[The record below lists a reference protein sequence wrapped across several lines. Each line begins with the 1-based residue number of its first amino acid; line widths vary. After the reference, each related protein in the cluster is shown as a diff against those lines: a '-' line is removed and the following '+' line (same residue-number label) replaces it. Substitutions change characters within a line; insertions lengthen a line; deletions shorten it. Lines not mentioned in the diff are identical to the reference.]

1 MSDSSVKFSPGAI
14 GLAFLGGALLGA
26 GIGLLYAPRSGRE
39 TREQI
44 KDLAHRAEEELTGK
58 VKDLKHAIESC
69 KQACEEHVKS
79 LRG

>member
-1 MSDSSVKFSPGAI
+1 MLESSAKFSPGAI

-26 GIGLLYAPRSGRE
+26 GLGLLYAPRSGRE

-44 KDLAHRAEEELTGK
+44 KDLAHRAEEEIAAK
-58 VKDLKHAIESC
+58 VKDLKQTMESC